1 MIKIKIE
8 VVNKY
13 NSFLFWLHKDENDNY
28 YRNGV
33 AGLIKLSPKKLGYSK
48 EEIDKLWKLKQPIV
62 DKSLKSWLTSALY
75 LFHLQF
81 CTKTYKSPT
90 FFKKSILP
98 TLSGCLHFN
107 SPTLCEYLYIN
118 MYYNRTKQTKIE
130 II

>member
-1 MIKIKIE
+1 VIKIKIE

-62 DKSLKSWLTSALY
+62 DKSLKS
-75 LFHLQF
+75 
-81 CTKTYKSPT
+81 
-90 FFKKSILP
+90 
-98 TLSGCLHFN
+98 
-107 SPTLCEYLYIN
+107 
-118 MYYNRTKQTKIE
+118 
-130 II
+130 